1 MKLKVY
7 TAAIAMTMLAS
18 SAAIPSEEQL
28 TLEDCIAAPQAPCV
42 DIIVNQL
49 LAGSDSH
56 PGSPANGEHANRI
69 ANMLA
74 LTPRLEQAEQ
84 VAALSPD
91 QLRESVLGTI
101 AAHYA
106 ELGQLD
112 EARRLMRTVHDIET
126 RDHMRHAIARTEI
139 SLGNEDV
146 AGVLVGAIETPSIR
160 DDALST
166 LAASLIDAGDFDGT
180 FELIRSVSNPIVQ
193 SFVLG
198 LIIASATEPEHIK
211 RAIGQAEQIKD
222 PSDRI
227 KGLVQIAAFL
237 ASHDWRSEARELFAR
252 IEKDLE
258 QLQISDA
265 EKQKLQERLNGRLIE
280 LGFLDTAIPAIAQV
294 QNLDTR
300 ITLLTYVAEH
310 YTTYGETEKAEAFY
324 RQSLDLAHMA
334 SDPHARDEQLAYIL
348 TRLSLADIPLREQV
362 HTFADL
368 IEDPKR
374 RGELLRFLAL
384 EFAALGQFELAEK
397 RLRSIDD
404 PAIRIEGLTT
414 LSRELAQS
422 SMTERA
428 QTIFREV
435 VEENEMGGRFATLH
449 IGTQQEITKTAN
461 RLGAFERARDFV
473 LQINERNTRIIALS
487 EIALSALEAGNERN
501 GRAWLHDAV
510 REIDQVVDATQRVD
524 LAYRLAVWSERIGG
538 LRENSAILQIIK
550 DDQLRQLY
558 LYEVA
563 RHWLTIE
570 GRQHE
575 ARELVDRFGST
586 DVKKSIRHREIENAL
601 RKALRLESGRE

>member
-1 MKLKVY
+1 MKVY
-7 TAAIAMTMLAS
+7 TAAMALAMLVS
-18 SAAIPSEEQL
+18 SAAIPSETQL
-28 TLEDCIAAPQAPCV
+28 TLDDCIATPQAPCV

-56 PGSPANGEHANRI
+56 PGAPADGEHANRI

-84 VAALSPD
+84 VADLAPD

-101 AAHYA
+101 ATHYA

-112 EARRLMRTVHDIET
+112 EARRLMRLVQDIKT
-126 RDHMRHAIARTEI
+126 RDHMRHTIARTEI
-139 SLGNEDV
+139 ALGNEDV

-160 DDALST
+160 DEALTT
-166 LAASLIDAGDFDGT
+166 LAASLLDAGDFDGT
-180 FELIRSVSNPIVQ
+180 FELSRSVSNPIVQ

-211 RAIGQAEQIKD
+211 RAIGQADEIKD

-227 KGLVQIAAFL
+227 TGLVQLAAFL
-237 ASHDWRSEARELFAR
+237 ASHGWQSDSLELFGK

-258 QLQISDA
+258 QLQISND

-280 LGFLDTAIPAIAQV
+280 LGFLDTAIPAIARV

-300 ITLLTYVAEH
+300 INLLTYVAEH
-310 YTTYGETEKAEAFY
+310 HTIYGETEKAEAFY
-324 RQSLDLAHMA
+324 RQSLSLARTT
-334 SDPHARDEQLAYIL
+334 SDPHARDEQLAHIL

-362 HTFADL
+362 HTFVDL

-374 RGELLRFLAL
+374 RGEMLRFLAL
-384 EFAALGQFELAEK
+384 ELAALGQLELAEK

-404 PAIRIEGLTT
+404 PAIRIEGLMT

-422 SMTERA
+422 SLTERA
-428 QTIFREV
+428 QALFREV
-435 VEENEMGGRFATLH
+435 VEENEISGSFATLH
-449 IGTQQEITKTAN
+449 IGTQQELIKTAN
-461 RLGAFERARDFV
+461 RLGAFKRARDFV
-473 LQINERNTRIIALS
+473 LQINERNTRIVALS

-510 REIDQVVDATQRVD
+510 REIEQVVDDTQRID
-524 LAYRLAVWSERIGG
+524 LAYRLVVWSERIGG
-538 LRENSAILQIIK
+538 LRENSVIAQMIK
-550 DDQLRQLY
+550 DDELRQLY

-563 RHWLTIE
+563 GHWLTIE
-570 GRQHE
+570 GRQQD
-575 ARELVDRFGST
+575 ARELVDRFGSD
-586 DVKKSIRHREIENAL
+586 DVKKSIRDREIENAL
-601 RKALRLESGRE
+601 MKALRLESGQK